1 LKQVVN
7 SFFEGSLANAV
18 AALVDT
24 TEESL
29 PPEELSRLEAI
40 IRKAKNKTT
49 P

>member
-1 LKQVVN
+1 MVN

-24 TEESL
+24 AEESL

-40 IRKAKNKTT
+40 IKKAKTKST